1 MTSLSSGYHLRG
13 SQYSQGSAGLGRQMD
28 GGQDKGGV
36 KQRQVGKEVAVGLG
50 QQGGM
55 LQDQVRGRDGAELS
69 QEGGCSRVSTGRE
82 LPWDR
87 AEKVDAAVLGQGKL

>member
-1 MTSLSSGYHLRG
+1 MDTTSEGASTHRVQQAWEGKWTEARTRSW
-13 SQYSQGSAGLGRQMD
+13 
-28 GGQDKGGV
+28 V

-69 QEGGCSRVSTGRE
+69 QEVGCSRVSTGRE

-87 AEKVDAAVLGQGKL
+87 AEKVDAAVLGEGKL

>member
-1 MTSLSSGYHLRG
+1 MDTTSEGASTHRVQQAWEGKWMEARTRS
-13 SQYSQGSAGLGRQMD
+13 
-28 GGQDKGGV
+28 GV

>member
-1 MTSLSSGYHLRG
+1 M
-13 SQYSQGSAGLGRQMD
+13 
-28 GGQDKGGV
+28 
-36 KQRQVGKEVAVGLG
+36 
-50 QQGGM
+50 
-55 LQDQVRGRDGAELS
+55 RGRDGAELS